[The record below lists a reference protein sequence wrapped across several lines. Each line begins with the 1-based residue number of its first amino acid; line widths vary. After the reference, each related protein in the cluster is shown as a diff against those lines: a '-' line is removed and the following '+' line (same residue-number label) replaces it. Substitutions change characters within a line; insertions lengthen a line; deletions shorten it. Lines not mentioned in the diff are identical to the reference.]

1 MNTNDVA
8 RIASLVGEPS
18 RMAMLLELMDGRAL
32 TANELAMA
40 ARVLAPTASR
50 HLAQLV
56 DGGLLQVEQHGRHRY
71 HRLASGQVA
80 TLLESLMQMAAVRGA
95 KRGPALVVGPR
106 EAAMRRARSC
116 YDHIAG
122 RLGVAIAE
130 RLIADGAIEFDGEL
144 GRVSPRAKAALAPLG
159 LDLDAVT
166 TNAAGT
172 SGRRAACRPCLD
184 WSERR
189 FHVAGT
195 LAAMICAHC
204 LERRWLLRR
213 SGSRALDVTAPGQRA
228 LGAWLGSERWAWV
241 AAAGEPAGSATASR
255 RA

>member
-1 MNTNDVA
+1 MNTNEVA

-18 RMAMLLELMDGRAL
+18 RTAMLLELMDGRAL
-32 TANELAMA
+32 TAHELASA

-56 DGGLLQVEQHGRHRY
+56 DGGLLKVEQHGRHRY
-71 HRLASGQVA
+71 HRLASAEVA
-80 TLLESLMQMAAVRGA
+80 ALLESIMQMAAASGA
-95 KRGPALVVGPR
+95 RRRPAVVVGPK

-130 RLIADGAIEFDGEL
+130 RLIEGEAIVFDGEL
-144 GRVSPRAKAALAPLG
+144 GRVSPGARAALAPLG
-159 LDLDAVT
+159 IDPDAVV
-166 TNAAGT
+166 AGPGA
-172 SGRRAACRPCLD
+172 SARRAACRPCLD

-195 LAAMICAHC
+195 LASMICAHC
-204 LERRWLLRR
+204 LEQRWLLRR
-213 SGSRALDVTAPGQRA
+213 AGSRALDVTAPGQRA
-228 LGAWLGSERWAWV
+228 LGAWLGSERWHWV
-241 AAAGEPAGSATASR
+241 ASAGEAAGPATASR

>member
-18 RMAMLLELMDGRAL
+18 RTAMLLELMDGRAL
-32 TANELAMA
+32 TARELASA

-56 DGGLLQVEQHGRHRY
+56 DGGLLKVEQHGRHRY
-71 HRLASGQVA
+71 HRLASAEVA
-80 TLLESLMQMAAVRGA
+80 ALLESIMQMAAARGG
-95 KRGPALVVGPR
+95 KRSPAVVVGPK

-130 RLIADGAIEFDGEL
+130 RLIEVEAIVFDGEV
-144 GRVSPRAKAALAPLG
+144 GRIAPGARAALSPLG
-159 LDLDAVT
+159 IDLDAL
-166 TNAAGT
+166 AAGSGT
-172 SGRRAACRPCLD
+172 SARRAACRPCLD

-195 LAAMICAHC
+195 LASMICAHC
-204 LERRWLLRR
+204 LVQRWLLRR
-213 SGSRALDVTAPGQRA
+213 AGSRALDVSAPGQRA
-228 LGAWLGSERWAWV
+228 LGAWLGSERWHWV
-241 AAAGEPAGSATASR
+241 ASAGEPAASATASR